1 MSRQT
6 IKLQD
11 GTLIRHRTA
20 GYEGQIDGTTEIKE
34 CFTSGG
40 ELLNKSTAKETFQYR
55 IVVKGE
61 PMRRIAPAEDLEIL
75 EAVVQIVCSA
85 CNFSFHNKPGLM
97 DKPGGRCQC
106 GGWICPACLACEETH
121 LCSREGQRL
130 RKRLGVKKKAHVD

>member
-1 MSRQT
+1 MSHQT

-11 GTLIRHRTA
+11 GTLIRHRTV

-40 ELLNKSTAKETFQYR
+40 ELLTKSTAKETFQYR

-85 CNFSFHNKPGLM
+85 CNFSFHNNPGLL
-97 DKPGGRCQC
+97 DKPPPPCQS
-106 GGWICPACLACEETH
+106 GAPTRPASLPPQHTH
-121 LCSREGQRL
+121 LSSTPPQR
-130 RKRLGVKKKAHVD
+130 